1 MSLLVAVDFSPVTK
15 RQIEA
20 VRRLAAPRRRVFVLH
35 VAEPDPDFVGFEGGP
50 DEVRDQIAAEYR
62 EEHRR
67 VQALAAELRDAGLEA
82 TGMLVQGPTVATILE
97 QVDRLEADAIVV
109 GSHGH
114 GAIFDLVVGSVSSG
128 VIRRS
133 RVPVLVVPARD

>member
-1 MSLLVAVDFSPVTK
+1 MSLLVAVDFSPVTEK
-15 RQIEA
+15 QIRA
-20 VRRLAAPRRRVFVLH
+20 VRRLAAPGRRVFVIH

-50 DEVRDQIAAEYR
+50 DEVREQIAVEFR

-82 TGMLVQGPTVATILE
+82 TALLVQGPTVATILE
-97 QVDRLEADAIVV
+97 QADRLEADAVVV

-114 GAIFDLVVGSVSSG
+114 SAIYDLVVGSVSSG
-128 VIRRS
+128 VIRGTH
-133 RVPVLVVPARD
+133 VPVLVVPARD

>member
-1 MSLLVAVDFSPVTK
+1 VSLLVAVDFSPVTA
-15 RQIEA
+15 RQIDA
-20 VRRLAAPRRRVFVLH
+20 VRRLAAPGRRVFVLH

-67 VQALAAELRDAGLEA
+67 VQELAAQLRDAGLEA
-82 TGMLVQGPTVATILE
+82 TALLVQGPTVATILE
-97 QVDRLEADAIVV
+97 QAERLEADALVV
-109 GSHGH
+109 GSHGRS
-114 GAIFDLVVGSVSSG
+114 AIFDLVAGSVSSG
-128 VIRRS
+128 IIRRS